1 MLPPPLPSH
10 TTRNGRTARS
20 PGCNNQRVPFSKECP
35 SVLQQN
41 LSLRG
46 TWHHHSDWNQERTCI
61 GRVHWQHG
69 IIARKP
75 TEAFPQPPG
84 DCPTWTWRRDSCC
97 VGHQCCS
104 SQGSVIDCCSPR
116 ALNHPVS
123 DVSESH
129 PESACEYYPDGSIS
143 PIQRKYLGGELECSA
158 QAVPLLKM
166 PLTRVPQD
174 NLIGTSLRALQ
185 SI

>member
-1 MLPPPLPSH
+1 MFSSH
-10 TTRNGRTARS
+10 VASTPAFTHHQQWEDSQEPWVKQPEGPIQQCS
-20 PGCNNQRVPFSKECP
+20 SL
-35 SVLQQN
+35 LQQS

-46 TWHHHSDWNQERTCI
+46 AWHHHSDWNQERTCI
-61 GRVHWQHG
+61 GRVPWQHG
-69 IIARKP
+69 MMARKP
-75 TEAFPQPPG
+75 SEAFPQPPG

-104 SQGSVIDCCSPR
+104 NQGSVIDCCSPR

-143 PIQRKYLGGELECSA
+143 PIQRKYLGGELEHSA
-158 QAVPLLKM
+158 QAFP
-166 PLTRVPQD
+166 
-174 NLIGTSLRALQ
+174 S
-185 SI
+185 